1 MPHYL
6 FETPKQCII
15 CGKERHD
22 GRDNDLCRRCSH
34 TVKRRKDILESN
46 PDKRACTECGKIM
59 RSKKDCLDKCV
70 RCLGGATAYYRTL
83 RIIRKMEVDN

>member
-34 TVKRRKDILESN
+34 TVKRRKDIF
-46 PDKRACTECGKIM
+46 G
-59 RSKKDCLDKCV
+59 
-70 RCLGGATAYYRTL
+70 YRP
-83 RIIRKMEVDN
+83 